1 MATLTITAHAAR
13 RMVESNITVPVLR
26 DVLAG
31 GDTIERYPEDTPYP
45 SRLMLGWH
53 DRRPVHV
60 VVADNQDEDEMIVI
74 TVYEPDLTRWEQG
87 FRERRRA

>member
-60 VVADNQDEDEMIVI
+60 VVADNQAEDEMIVI
-74 TVYEPDLTRWEQG
+74 TVYEPDLTRWEPG